1 MHYTKDLINN
11 NIMSIEDEKKKICEE
26 SQIFSSPSY
35 LTTYK
40 IVVDKLPKY
49 YGLNIYD
56 FNEVSTKLRKQ
67 KEFLTKNCIYDKI
80 SDNYIPLKDIIISAN
95 HNPHRYHAEIQNK
108 IDCLEKK
115 AKEFNLVPI
124 FMTLTLPSEYHK
136 MKTDRVTKELVY
148 NSKYNGMTPKESV
161 KVLTSM
167 LAKLRHDRS
176 LKELSKNQRVFYR
189 VNEPHKDGTP
199 HTHILLFIPKDRIQR
214 VKTAFNRLFDSKA
227 NDIQTDIQNAKA
239 YVMKYINKT
248 LPLSKKEKLTTKE
261 RYLNAWYSK
270 HRINRFNSSRTLAP
284 INLYRLL
291 YKRFSLIEL
300 TNLVDKNILQIHTL
314 VDDTQK
320 IMEVFD
326 GEELLYLRSS
336 NFDIRTRHIDFDT
349 FLKSI
354 NRNEGYPPLN
364 RLTEGQ

>member
-1 MHYTKDLINN
+1 MNYTKQLINN
-11 NIMSIEDEKKKICEE
+11 NIMSNEDEKKEVCAK
-26 SQIFSSPSY
+26 QTFSLTSS

-40 IVVDKLPKY
+40 IVVDNNPKY

-56 FNEVSTKLRKQ
+56 FNEVKVKLEKQ
-67 KEFLTKNCIYDKI
+67 KDFLNKNCIYDKI
-80 SDNYIPLKDIIISAN
+80 SDNYIPLKNIIISAN

-108 IDCLEKK
+108 IDCLEQK
-115 AKEFNLVPI
+115 ANINNLVPI
-124 FMTLTLPSEYHK
+124 FMTLTLPSCYHK
-136 MKTDRVTKELVY
+136 MKTNRVTKELVY
-148 NSKYNGMTPKESV
+148 NSNYNGVTPKESI

-167 LAKLRHDRS
+167 LAKIRQDRS
-176 LKELSKNQRVFYR
+176 LKELTRKERIFYR

-214 VKTAFNRLFDSKA
+214 VKKAFNRLYDNKA
-227 NDIQTDIQNAKA
+227 NDIQTDIKNAKA

-261 RYLNAWYSK
+261 KYLNAWYSK

-336 NFDIRTRHIDFDT
+336 NYDMRTRLIDFDT

-354 NRNEGYPPLN
+354 NSNEGYPPLN
-364 RLTEGQ
+364 ERLQYD